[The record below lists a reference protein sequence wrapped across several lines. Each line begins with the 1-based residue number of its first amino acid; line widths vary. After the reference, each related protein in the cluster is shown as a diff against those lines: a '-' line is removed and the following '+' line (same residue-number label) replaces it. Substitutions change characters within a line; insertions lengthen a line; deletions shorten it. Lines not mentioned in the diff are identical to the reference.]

1 MRPLRRLLR
10 CRRGI
15 AASEFA
21 LILPLMVL
29 VLAGTVELGNA
40 LLLDRKV
47 SRAAHIA
54 ADLVAQSR
62 QITTGELTDIFDAV
76 EEILQPFPAGMAIT
90 LTSVYF
96 DPSDNQVR
104 VVWSQTRNGQARAQG
119 SSFPLPESG
128 MLRAGESVILAE
140 ISYAYSPLF
149 ADLILNPITLTDQ
162 AYLKPRRVPQVAR
175 I

>member
-1 MRPLRRLLR
+1 
-10 CRRGI
+10 
-15 AASEFA
+15 
-21 LILPLMVL
+21 
-29 VLAGTVELGNA
+29 
-40 LLLDRKV
+40 
-47 SRAAHIA
+47 
-54 ADLVAQSR
+54 
-62 QITTGELTDIFDAV
+62 
-76 EEILQPFPAGMAIT
+76 MAIT

-119 SSFPLPESG
+119 SSFALPESG
-128 MLRAGESVILAE
+128 MLLAGESVILAE

-149 ADLILNPITLTDQ
+149 ADLILNQITLTDQ